1 MFKYL
6 SLLRSRKRASRN
18 ANKGLK
24 RIGIYGGKF
33 DPIHLGHLMC
43 AELTAMSSTSTRC
56 CLSHLPIRPTKRPV
70 SRLPVSVTRWYKR
83 LAHPIVISKPVISR
97 CNAKVPPTHSTLFAP
112 SRERYGP
119 SVELCLLIS
128 SSISTP
134 DFDWNITH
142 WMHSDEL
149 FASVRLLV
157 FARQGHSIETT
168 RQWGQAIATT
178 HGARLDYLDFCPT
191 PPVSSTMLRERV
203 SKDKSIW
210 YMVLPEV
217 WEVIR
222 RRRLYGCVTPS
233 RGTHLQKLM
242 RRLSFT
248 AKRYLDIVLRRFRSL

>member
-43 AELTAMSSTSTRC
+43 AELTRDVFDLDKVLFVTSANPPHKKTGVTPAR
-56 CLSHLPIRPTKRPV
+56 IRHEMVQAACAPNCYFEACDIEMQREGP
-70 SRLPVSVTRWYKR
+70 SY
-83 LAHPIVISKPVISR
+83 
-97 CNAKVPPTHSTLFAP
+97 TLDTVRALK
-112 SRERYGP
+112 ERYGP
-119 SVELCLLIS
+119 GVELCLLIS
-128 SSISTP
+128 SEYLDP
-134 DFDWNITH
+134 DFEWNITH